1 MAVSKSGVKFNG
13 AGTRREAKSMADAF
27 AMAGDDITTAVA
39 RGILE
44 CALLV
49 EMRAKRNVHVD
60 TGLLKGSISHYVED
74 EGTKIVGVVGTNVE
88 YAPDEEFRA
97 GGEHMFLTPA
107 LDRSRPDIIRILKK
121 ATKEGVDG

>member
-1 MAVSKSGVKFNG
+1 MAVSKSGVKFNR
-13 AGTRREAKSMADAF
+13 AETRREAKSMAEAF
-27 AMAGDDITTAVA
+27 AMAGDDITTALA

-60 TGLLKGSISHYVED
+60 TGLLKGSISHYVEN
-74 EGTKIVGVVGTNVE
+74 EGTRIVGVVGTNVE